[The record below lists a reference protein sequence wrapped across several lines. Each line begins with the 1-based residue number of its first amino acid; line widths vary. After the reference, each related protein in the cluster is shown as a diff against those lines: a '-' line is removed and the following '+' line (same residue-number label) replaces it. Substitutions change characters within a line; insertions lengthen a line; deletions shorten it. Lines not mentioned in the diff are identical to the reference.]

1 MEVNDPNKSNA
12 LCASYE
18 HVLAD
23 EKKNLDSKKMAREE
37 KRRGREQCGSKS
49 AWDESKDS
57 SFKCLTL

>member
-37 KRRGREQCGSKS
+37 KRRGRE
-49 AWDESKDS
+49 
-57 SFKCLTL
+57 